1 MSGRILF
8 GICGGIAAYKCCE
21 LVRMMVKDGF
31 DVHCVLTSAGAKFVT
46 PLTLQT
52 LSGNVVHTDMFDL
65 MRGKKV
71 NHISLARDSDIILI
85 APATADIIARTACG
99 ICDDLLSTVIC
110 ATKSPVLFAPSMNNN
125 MWENRITQSNVT
137 RLREFGYNFIEPES
151 GELACGDSGSGRL
164 PDLEKILH
172 AVKEILR

>member
-1 MSGRILF
+1 
-8 GICGGIAAYKCCE
+8 
-21 LVRMMVKDGF
+21 
-31 DVHCVLTSAGAKFVT
+31 
-46 PLTLQT
+46 
-52 LSGNVVHTDMFDL
+52 
-65 MRGKKV
+65 
-71 NHISLARDSDIILI
+71 
-85 APATADIIARTACG
+85 
-99 ICDDLLSTVIC
+99 
-110 ATKSPVLFAPSMNNN
+110 